1 MSSSF
6 LKRLTATSSFFS
18 LVAEGPVHITEGL
31 EFESVL
37 VGLMVDDE
45 VEYSELPV
53 LIVGDGLVVKVI
65 KVGDVVIET
74 LGDVG
79 FEAMA
84 AS

>member
-1 MSSSF
+1 M
-6 LKRLTATSSFFS
+6 L
-18 LVAEGPVHITEGL
+18 
-31 EFESVL
+31 
-37 VGLMVDDE
+37 DDE

-53 LIVGDGLVVKVI
+53 LIVGEGLVVKVI